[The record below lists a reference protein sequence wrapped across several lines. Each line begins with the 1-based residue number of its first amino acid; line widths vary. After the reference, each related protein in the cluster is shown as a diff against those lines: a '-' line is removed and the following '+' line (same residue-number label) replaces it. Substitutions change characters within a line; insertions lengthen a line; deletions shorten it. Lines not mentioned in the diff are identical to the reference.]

1 MAAGVGPM
9 SARHSFGKR
18 VRTRG
23 GIHVAT
29 CRHCG
34 TRRRLLTTTPAEGM
48 RVEVFYALPG
58 KTEWTNTSRR
68 CADVREGRTNG
79 K

>member
-1 MAAGVGPM
+1 M

-23 GIHVAT
+23 GLLVAT
-29 CRHCG
+29 CPHCG
-34 TRRRLLTTTPAEGM
+34 MRRRLLFRCLLGAAQEP

-58 KTEWTNTSRR
+58 KTEWTDTPRR
-68 CADVREGRTNG
+68 CADVRAGRTNG
-79 K
+79 T